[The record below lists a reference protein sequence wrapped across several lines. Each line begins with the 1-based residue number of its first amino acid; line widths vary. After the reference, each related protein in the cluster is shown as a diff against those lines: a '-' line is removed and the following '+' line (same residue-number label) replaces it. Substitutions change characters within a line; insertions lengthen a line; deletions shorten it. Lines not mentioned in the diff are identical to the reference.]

1 MSVFDFFLF
10 YLYFLK
16 YIAIFLIIFLFVF
29 GVDDLFI
36 DLMYWKKV
44 LLRINSR
51 KNREKNV
58 KTDIEQSYMAI
69 MIPAWQEDGVVEKM
83 VSLLASSSKYDN
95 FHIQIES
102 FVYW

>member
-51 KNREKNV
+51 KNREKCKDRHRTKLYGNND
-58 KTDIEQSYMAI
+58 TC
-69 MIPAWQEDGVVEKM
+69 
-83 VSLLASSSKYDN
+83 LAGG
-95 FHIQIES
+95 
-102 FVYW
+102 WCG